1 MKGDKT
7 GSHIQLL
14 CNFILL
20 RSNIFEKCVILRVF
34 TWVLSGELS
43 EVHSESRITSEN
55 IIEEITFSDI
65 SGRDADLVHI
75 TM

>member
-14 CNFILL
+14 RNFILL
-20 RSNIFEKCVILRVF
+20 RSNIFEKRVILRVF
-34 TWVLSGELS
+34 AWVLSGELS

-75 TM
+75 TV